1 MAGRITIYLA
11 GLFVAALGI
20 ALVILSAVGAG
31 PWDAVA
37 VGLNLHLGLTVGLW
51 SILSQLL
58 FTLLTFLIEKT
69 RFRFESMVPIII
81 RGAFLDFWL
90 YGVLR
95 GADLA
100 SSPFLQWTSFAA
112 GLLLIGAGLGAY
124 MEAGFPKT
132 PIDGLMVAL
141 SGRTG
146 WSLSS
151 ARMLIEGSGA
161 ATAFLLGGPV
171 ALGTLITALFLGKI
185 IQTVNAKMKTILQVQ
200 QYHEL
205 RP

>member
-1 MAGRITIYLA
+1 MAKRITIYLA
-11 GLFVAALGI
+11 GLFVAAFGI
-20 ALVILSAVGAG
+20 ALVIMSAVGAG

-37 VGLNLHLGLTVGLW
+37 VGLNLHFGLTVGLW
-51 SILSQLL
+51 SILSLLL

-69 RFRFESMVPIII
+69 RFRLESMVPIII

-95 GADLA
+95 GADFA
-100 SSPFLQWTSFAA
+100 SSPALQWTSFAA

-132 PIDGLMVAL
+132 PVDGLMVAV

-146 WSLSS
+146 WSFSS
-151 ARMLIEGSGA
+151 ARMLIEGTGA

-171 ALGTLITALFLGKI
+171 ALGTLLTALFLGKI
-185 IQTVNAKMKTILQVQ
+185 IQTVNAKTKTILQAQ
-200 QYHEL
+200 RLHEQ
-205 RP
+205 RT